1 MAKLK
6 SHVYVI
12 SDAGEVCVFGPESE
26 VPAWAQE
33 KITNPES
40 WEEAPEKAESEAPEE
55 APEKAESEAPEEAPG
70 KAESEAPKKAES
82 KPAQR
87 RSSANKE

>member
-6 SHVYVI
+6 STVYVI

-26 VPAWAQE
+26 VPTWAQE
-33 KITNPES
+33 KITNPEA
-40 WEEAPEKAESEAPEE
+40 WEEAPEKVESEAPEE
-55 APEKAESEAPEEAPG
+55 APEKAESEAPEEAP
-70 KAESEAPKKAES
+70 KKAES